1 MNRGWAPSADGA
13 LYKPI
18 PEDEKLNFRNQL
30 LPILAS
36 SPSQVRSQLIPI
48 LQKILQYDFP
58 EKWPNFMDATM
69 QLLSTED
76 ANSLFAGLQS
86 VLAICRTYRFK
97 SGENREDFNKIV
109 ELCFA
114 QVLNI
119 GTRLVEETSIEAG
132 ELLRVVMKSFKHAA
146 YVP

>member
-1 MNRGWAPSADGA
+1 
-13 LYKPI
+13 
-18 PEDEKLNFRNQL
+18 
-30 LPILAS
+30 
-36 SPSQVRSQLIPI
+36 
-48 LQKILQYDFP
+48 
-58 EKWPNFMDATM
+58 MDTTL

-132 ELLRVVMKSFKHAA
+132 ELLRVVMKSFKHTA
-146 YVP
+146 YVS